1 MKHEFRTLAEDS
13 MRIVLL
19 GPPGA
24 GKGTQAA
31 RLAQRLGIP
40 QLSTGDMLRAAA
52 AAGTETGRRAEE
64 IMQRGDLVP
73 DELMVATVVER
84 ISKPDAA
91 KGFILDGFPR
101 TIAQAVALDGVLS
114 TRTQNI
120 DCALELKVDGEVLL
134 DRILNR
140 AREAKAN
147 GLAVRGDDNKAA
159 LKVRLDLYRSQ
170 TEPLADYYR
179 AKRILKSVDGLQPID
194 MVAASLLDAIEA

>member
-1 MKHEFRTLAEDS
+1 

-40 QLSTGDMLRAAA
+40 QLSTGEMLRAAA
-52 AAGTETGRRAEE
+52 AAGTETGKKAEA

-84 ISKPDAA
+84 ISQPDAA
-91 KGFILDGFPR
+91 NGFILDGFPR
-101 TIAQAVALDGVLS
+101 TIAQAVALDDVLS
-114 TRTQNI
+114 TRTQSI
-120 DCALELKVDGEVLL
+120 DCALELKVDEDVLV

-140 AREAKAN
+140 AKEAEAN
-147 GLAVRGDDNKAA
+147 GHAVRGDDNHEA
-159 LKVRLDLYRSQ
+159 LKVRLNLYRRQ
-170 TEPLADYYR
+170 TQPLADYYR
-179 AKRILKSVDGLQPID
+179 ARRILKSVDGLQPINI
-194 MVAASLLDAIEA
+194 VAASLLDAIEA